1 MVGRTESPPPPPP
14 KPTRLTKT
22 ELETVGRE
30 TLLLRYAE
38 CEEYIR
44 FLEATAG
51 ASGAAEERQRIKNQL
66 LEVTRRE
73 NQLVM
78 KLTIKE
84 QQLQELQSEVESL
97 RARQIPQNSAQL
109 RATLLDPAVN
119 MLFEKMRQEL
129 DQTKAKLDETQNE
142 LSAWKFTPDSNT
154 GKRLMAKCRLLY
166 QENEELGR
174 MVASGRLAKLE
185 GDLALHRSFAHEM
198 KSSQQEQDE
207 FLLELDEEVEGM
219 QSTIYFLQQ
228 ELREAKET
236 IARLQGSPSAQMKSR
251 KSPTN
256 SQAED
261 VDSPS
266 SPKVTLSANRISCHY
281 THDRCCHDL
290 VAV

>member
-1 MVGRTESPPPPPP
+1 M
-14 KPTRLTKT
+14 
-22 ELETVGRE
+22 
-30 TLLLRYAE
+30 
-38 CEEYIR
+38 
-44 FLEATAG
+44 
-51 ASGAAEERQRIKNQL
+51 
-66 LEVTRRE
+66 
-73 NQLVM
+73 
-78 KLTIKE
+78 
-84 QQLQELQSEVESL
+84 ESL
-97 RARQIPQNSAQL
+97 RARQIPQNSGQL

-198 KSSQQEQDE
+198 KNSQQEQDE
-207 FLLELDEEVEGM
+207 FLLELDEEVRRRFFPVLPLPLSLVSHQRNHSQLHGQVEGM

-236 IARLQGSPSAQMKSR
+236 IARLQGTSSGQINSQ
-251 KSPTN
+251 KSPLRGQT
-256 SQAED
+256 ED

-266 SPKVTLSANRISCHY
+266 SPKVLRQSSRMGNGKKRKNISVQVSSVSVV
-281 THDRCCHDL
+281 THHQLFRSN
-290 VAV
+290 VAA